1 MTNKIKQQIRFHYLM
16 TEIQLCTLIFWL
28 FFTYILQDILIKI
41 KDTPI
46 TNNIFRRQSDHS
58 VMCGFYCIAFMEYTI
73 AWQILLD
80 YTNLYSNDYQK
91 NVKIIYK
98 YFKDKCGKRKHKS
111 WF

>member
-1 MTNKIKQQIRFHYLM
+1 MTNKIKQQIRFHYLL
-16 TEIQLCTLIFWL
+16 TEIQLCTLIVLEFNI
-28 FFTYILQDILIKI
+28 FFKTLIKI

-98 YFKDKCGKRKHKS
+98 YFKDKYGKRKHKS

>member
-1 MTNKIKQQIRFHYLM
+1 MTNKIKQQIRFHYLL
-16 TEIQLCTLIFWL
+16 TEIQLCTLIVLEFNI
-28 FFTYILQDILIKI
+28 FFKTLIKI